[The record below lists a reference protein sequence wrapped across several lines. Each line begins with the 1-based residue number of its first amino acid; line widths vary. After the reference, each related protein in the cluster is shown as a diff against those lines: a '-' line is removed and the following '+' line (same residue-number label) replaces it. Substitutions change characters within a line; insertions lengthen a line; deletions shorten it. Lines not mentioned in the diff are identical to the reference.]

1 MPWSGVSKIPSRS
14 FICGFCGYKVAS
26 SLGYHEGVSKMW
38 IYICTHCEQPTHF
51 NREGI
56 PTPGV
61 PPGVDVTNVPEELDT
76 LYKEA
81 RNCVAI
87 KSHTAAVLVCRKIL
101 MNIAVEK
108 GAKEGESFLHY
119 VEHLANNGYVP
130 PNGKG
135 WVDHIRKKSN
145 EANHEIAIMTEPD
158 AVELITFIEMLLK
171 FIYEFPARVP
181 ST

>member
-1 MPWSGVSKIPSRS
+1 MTWNGITGMTSRT
-14 FICGFCGYKVAS
+14 FVCGFCGYSVAS
-26 SLGYHEGVSKMW
+26 SLGFFESPLGFQ
-38 IYICTHCEQPTHF
+38 IYICTHCNQPTYF
-51 NREGI
+51 DRSGN

-61 PPGVDVTNVPEELDT
+61 APGVDVDNVPEELNL

-81 RNCVAI
+81 RDCVAI
-87 KSHTAAVLVCRKIL
+87 GSHTAAVLVCRKIL

-108 GAKEGESFLHY
+108 EAKAGESFVSY
-119 VEHLANNGYVP
+119 VEYLAEAGYVP

-135 WVDHIRKKSN
+135 WVDHIRKKGN
-145 EANHEIAIMTEPD
+145 EANHEVSIMSKAD
-158 AVELITFIEMLLK
+158 AKELITFIEMLLK